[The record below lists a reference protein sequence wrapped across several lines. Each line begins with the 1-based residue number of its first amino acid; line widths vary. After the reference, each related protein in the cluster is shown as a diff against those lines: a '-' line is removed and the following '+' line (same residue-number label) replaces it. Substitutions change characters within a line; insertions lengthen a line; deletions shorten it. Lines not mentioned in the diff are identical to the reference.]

1 METFPRQAAATGQFR
16 HGQPRNF
23 RATDAALYYLRSRGG
38 REAALELRHWDRKT
52 HETSMILSGQPS
64 ATMSDAERTMRERTR
79 ETASG
84 ITTYDVRHDRVVACA
99 GGALLQWDA
108 EAGARAIPG
117 VSGGFDP
124 RLSPDGQWIT
134 WVAAGAL
141 HCRAWDGSTQTVI
154 VEPDGDESW
163 GVADFIAAEELYRSR
178 GYWWLPDSTG
188 LLVQRTDESPVPVW
202 FRSDPAHPQKA
213 PVAQRYPHAGA
224 ANADVQLWRFDLTGD
239 GQRIGLPPFEYLV
252 AVGAGVVSV
261 FNREQTEL
269 IICDYA
275 GDVLSVMRQ
284 QPWLDLV
291 PGLPRRDTSDR
302 LVAWRD
308 DQGRSLTIDGEPVTE
323 GVHLRSLVGVMEDS
337 VYITAGTD
345 PAESR
350 LAVIGPNG
358 FQWLSAADR
367 YVIATLEAGLLVT
380 SEVGW
385 DSYRAEVTI
394 RDMAYQ
400 PLATVDNLAEE
411 PMVAATA
418 HRMPSQT
425 NAVQTVVLWPSQSA
439 PEPLPI
445 LMYPYGGPHAQRVL
459 AARGAY
465 ASAQWLADQGFCV
478 IVADG
483 RGTPGQSPSWE
494 QSVAGNLRD
503 PALEDQVS
511 ALAAVVDA
519 YGHRVDPGRV
529 GILGWSYGGYLA
541 ALAVLQRPDVFH
553 AAVAGAPVTDWR
565 LYDTAYTERYLGNP
579 TVDADPYEHSSLLA
593 LAGQL
598 ERPLLLIHG
607 LSDDNVFAAHSLQ
620 LSTAL
625 LRAGKAHEVLPLSG
639 VTHMT
644 PQPEVAENLL
654 LLQVDFFRRHLAS
667 R

>member
-16 HGQPRNF
+16 HGQPRSF
-23 RATDAALYYLRSRGG
+23 RATDAAVYYLRSRGS
-38 REAALELRHWDRKT
+38 REPALELHRWDRQT
-52 HETSMILSGQPS
+52 HETSAILTGQSS
-64 ATMSDAERTMRERTR
+64 AAMSDAERSMRERMR

-84 ITTYDVRHDRVVACA
+84 ITAFDVRHDQVVACA
-99 GGALLQWDA
+99 GGALLQWDVQ
-108 EAGARAIPG
+108 AGASAVPHVAG
-117 VSGGFDP
+117 AFDP
-124 RLSPDGQWIT
+124 RLSPDGQWVT

-154 VEPDGDESW
+154 AEPNGDESW
-163 GVADFIAAEELYRSR
+163 AMADFIAAEELSRSR

-188 LLVQRTDESPVPVW
+188 LLVQRTDESAVPVW
-202 FRSDPAHPQKA
+202 FRSDPAHPQNT
-213 PVAQRYPHAGA
+213 PTAQRYPHAGA
-224 ANADVQLWRFDLTGD
+224 ANAHVQLWRFDLTGD
-239 GQRIGLPPFEYLV
+239 GQRIGLPAFEYL
-252 AVGAGVVSV
+252 ATVGGGVVSL

-269 IICDYA
+269 TICDYE
-275 GDVLSVMRQ
+275 GDVFSVMRQ
-284 QPWLDLV
+284 QPWIDLV
-291 PGLPRRDTSDR
+291 PGLPRRDHSNR
-302 LVAWRD
+302 LMTWRD
-308 DQGRSLTIDGEPVTE
+308 DQRRLLTIDGEAVTD
-323 GVHLRSLVGVMEDS
+323 GAHLRSLVGVSKDS
-337 VYITAGTD
+337 VYVTACVN

-350 LAVIGPNG
+350 VAVVGPDG
-358 FQWLSAADR
+358 FQWLSDPDR
-367 YVIATLEAGLLVT
+367 YVTATLEAGLLIT

-394 RDMAYQ
+394 RDLAYL
-400 PLATVDNLAEE
+400 PLATIDNLAEE
-411 PMVAATA
+411 PTVSAMA
-418 HRMPSQT
+418 HRLPSQI
-425 NAVQTVVLWPSQSA
+425 NAVQTVVLWPTQPASES
-439 PEPLPI
+439 LPI

-459 AARGAY
+459 AARSAY
-465 ASAQWLADQGFCV
+465 CSAQWLADQGFCV

-483 RGTPGQSPSWE
+483 RGTPGQSPNWE
-494 QSVAGNLRD
+494 QSVAGDLRD

-511 ALAAVVDA
+511 ALATVAGR
-519 YGHRVDPGRV
+519 YGDRVDPNRV
-529 GILGWSYGGYLA
+529 GILGWSYGGYLS
-541 ALAVLQRPDVFH
+541 ALAVLQRPDIFH

-579 TVDADPYEHSSLLA
+579 SVDAGPYDHSSLLP

-607 LSDDNVFAAHSLQ
+607 LSDDNVFVAHTLQ

-654 LLQVDFFRRHLAS
+654 LLQVDFFRRHLGS